1 MTSPKFSEDFEVGM
15 SQEYGDYLVIKEE
28 ILEFALNF
36 DPQPFHLSEGVG
48 KAMDF
53 GGLCASGFHTS
64 AIAMRMTVDNCLLGR
79 PVLLVRRVLMNF
91 VGLNPSSPATG

>member
-36 DPQPFHLSEGVG
+36 DPQPFHLSEEAG
-48 KAMDF
+48 KAMYF
-53 GGLCASGFHTS
+53 GGL
-64 AIAMRMTVDNCLLGR
+64 
-79 PVLLVRRVLMNF
+79 
-91 VGLNPSSPATG
+91 